1 VARRSAEPAV
11 PDDSAYLHILRES
24 ACQGPI
30 FLNIQL
36 DGQRVAQLEKSTNHT
51 ARLAPGEHRL
61 HVAGWKLASRN
72 LDPAEQTIH
81 LNPSEELDLL
91 VSCTRQGWFKHDS
104 VIMKEYPWRGK
115 VRDGRPAARS
125 SFIDWSQYDISCYDQ
140 GLSMEPAGRTSF
152 IEDNRQGDTPVRR
165 QQVVR
170 HEWVRTVS
178 VGAEQTD
185 TRGISLGLNVG
196 WLTIEWQ
203 VEQAVT
209 RQFSITGSER
219 HSFEQA
225 VETEVPARSCIQVF
239 IEWKHVW
246 RHGFVR
252 VTGPRGYWANI
263 PYRFIYGVE
272 FDRSIVRL

>member
-115 VRDGRPAARS
+115 VRDGRPAA
-125 SFIDWSQYDISCYDQ
+125 
-140 GLSMEPAGRTSF
+140 PGRRFHT
-152 IEDNRQGDTPVRR
+152 
-165 QQVVR
+165 
-170 HEWVRTVS
+170 
-178 VGAEQTD
+178 
-185 TRGISLGLNVG
+185 
-196 WLTIEWQ
+196 WL
-203 VEQAVT
+203 
-209 RQFSITGSER
+209 F
-219 HSFEQA
+219 
-225 VETEVPARSCIQVF
+225 
-239 IEWKHVW
+239 
-246 RHGFVR
+246 
-252 VTGPRGYWANI
+252 
-263 PYRFIYGVE
+263 
-272 FDRSIVRL
+272 